1 MGVGVLAA
9 CVWQALA
16 RQGAV
21 EHGAEVQGVRSA
33 APVVALDMQV
43 ILLRY
48 GFQVEAAFLTGLLW
62 CFGTAHDTFGRVGVR
77 TGVLGVGGVCSQIQA
92 ASSVRHDTGT
102 GNTVI
107 MWSRVPSGTGTGS
120 GSPYPSNTIPIST
133 VLRVCRYRHSGQVSD
148 HLTLLIR

>member
-1 MGVGVLAA
+1 MQSLLSSHMEKDGGKSLFAHYFPGDSPHRLGSTA
-9 CVWQALA
+9 SSSQIAWQATKGHQLCKDLFTHQGWA
-16 RQGAV
+16 SWCGAV
-21 EHGAEVQGVRSA
+21 TKGA
-33 APVVALDMQV
+33 VVKLPLDPDGLCIHMRLQSGK
-43 ILLRY
+43 LL
-48 GFQVEAAFLTGLLW
+48 
-62 CFGTAHDTFGRVGVR
+62 
-77 TGVLGVGGVCSQIQA
+77 
-92 ASSVRHDTGT
+92 RHDTGT